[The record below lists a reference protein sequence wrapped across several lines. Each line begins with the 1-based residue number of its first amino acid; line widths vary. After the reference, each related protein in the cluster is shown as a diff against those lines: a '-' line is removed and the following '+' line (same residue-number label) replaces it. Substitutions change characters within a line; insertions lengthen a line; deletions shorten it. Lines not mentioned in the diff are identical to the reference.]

1 MRPKREPPSRPAA
14 QIRPPPYFPRRS
26 GRRPAID
33 HELTGKYRQPMV
45 QHLAFV
51 GYLLAGAYAMAKLEV
66 QIEGAQGWARGLPT
80 WRINNLFTRIF
91 FGHRPLT
98 GYHFF
103 LHILIALL
111 VHAPFGLGFLPFSLP
126 AELRIISFIIL
137 FWLIEDWLWFVVN
150 PAFGPAAFRAERI
163 SWHRRSW
170 WWIMPREYWFAGPI
184 GAGLY
189 VASHLL
195 T

>member
-1 MRPKREPPSRPAA
+1 M
-14 QIRPPPYFPRRS
+14 
-26 GRRPAID
+26 
-33 HELTGKYRQPMV
+33 L
-45 QHLAFV
+45 QHLAFIA
-51 GYLLAGAYAMAKLEV
+51 YLLAAAWAMAKLEV
-66 QIEGAQGWARGLPT
+66 QIEGSQGWARGLPT
-80 WRINNLFTRIF
+80 WRVDNRLTRIV

-103 LHILIALL
+103 FHILIALL
-111 VHAPFGLGFLPFSLP
+111 VHAPFGLGLLTFSIP
-126 AELRIISFIIL
+126 AELRALSFLIL
-137 FWLIEDWLWFVVN
+137 FWLIEDWLWFIVN
-150 PAFGPAAFRAERI
+150 PAFGPTAFRADRI

-184 GAGLY
+184 GVTLY